1 MRHFGPTHSP
11 HVIPDMEPGC
21 RRIVN
26 DMLDKAKGKTRID
39 VVDDYTYP
47 LPVEVVCRIMGVP
60 LKDEPQLHAWIAV
73 MMAGADVG
81 PDAATEEGKRRL
93 EKARAS
99 SIEYKK
105 YFIRLVQ
112 WRKNLPK
119 AWSRS

>member
-1 MRHFGPTHSP
+1 MSSMITPIHYLSRW
-11 HVIPDMEPGC
+11 
-21 RRIVN
+21 
-26 DMLDKAKGKTRID
+26 
-39 VVDDYTYP
+39 
-47 LPVEVVCRIMGVP
+47 IMGVP
-60 LKDEPQLHAWIAV
+60 LKDEPQLHAWIAD
-73 MMAGADVG
+73 MMAGGDVG

-119 AWSRS
+119 A